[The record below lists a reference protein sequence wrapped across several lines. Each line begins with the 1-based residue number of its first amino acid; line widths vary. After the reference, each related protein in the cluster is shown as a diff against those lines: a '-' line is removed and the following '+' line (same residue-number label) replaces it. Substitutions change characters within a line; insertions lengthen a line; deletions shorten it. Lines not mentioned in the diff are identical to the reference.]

1 MRRRRR
7 DPSYLLA
14 SPWEGTFRIPGE
26 VVIERRDD
34 ERDELWVLS
43 SAPAHCEELLTLDV
57 SGPEDPDG
65 PGGREP
71 PGPGRWWDPAPTS
84 TRDRGVTST
93 GRRPTVGRQDQR
105 PSESEGATRTERA
118 AEAASE

>member
-7 DPSYLLA
+7 DPSYLFA

-57 SGPEDPDG
+57 VGSRDPDG

-71 PGPGRWWDPAPTS
+71 PGSGGWKYPAS
-84 TRDRGVTST
+84 AATRDPVVTRRRGW
-93 GRRPTVGRQDQR
+93 
-105 PSESEGATRTERA
+105 
-118 AEAASE
+118 